1 MKNTTKAIFLSLNNL
16 ILSIPDN
23 ELGKLL
29 QSFSLDK
36 RKGEVFQNSSE
47 HS

>member
-36 RKGEVFQNSSE
+36 TVLNTRECCD
-47 HS
+47 